1 MNSKTK
7 VLIVDDSPEL
17 LGAVK
22 LFLETK
28 SYEVN
33 TIADPRLLV
42 AQLKHNKPDIAILD
56 IFLNG
61 MGDGREIC
69 RSLKSDNETKNIPV
83 ILMSSDYKVL
93 EYYKESLADAM
104 IPKPFKIGEL
114 IQVIDSL
121 NLNKN

>member
-7 VLIVDDSPEL
+7 VLIVDDSLEL

-42 AQLKHNKPDIAILD
+42 AELKRNKPDITVLD

-61 MGDGREIC
+61 LGDGREIC

-83 ILMSSDYKVL
+83 ILMSSNYKVL

-114 IQVIDSL
+114 IQVIETLS
-121 NLNKN
+121 LNKN

>member
-114 IQVIDSL
+114 IQVIESL
-121 NLNKN
+121 S